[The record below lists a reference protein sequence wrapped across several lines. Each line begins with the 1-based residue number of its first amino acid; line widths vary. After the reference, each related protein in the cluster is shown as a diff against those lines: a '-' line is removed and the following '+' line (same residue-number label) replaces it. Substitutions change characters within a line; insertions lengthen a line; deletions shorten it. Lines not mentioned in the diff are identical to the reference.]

1 MHGALADKPE
11 YYYFECVVL
20 VEKLLLAGLLIFAG
34 QGTVFQAFGGVAVAC
49 VFLAAQAR
57 FWP

>member
-11 YYYFECVVL
+11 YYWYECVVL

-34 QGTVFQAFGGVAVAC
+34 QGTVFQAFGGVAVAF
-49 VFLAAQAR
+49 VFAVAQAQY
-57 FWP
+57 WP